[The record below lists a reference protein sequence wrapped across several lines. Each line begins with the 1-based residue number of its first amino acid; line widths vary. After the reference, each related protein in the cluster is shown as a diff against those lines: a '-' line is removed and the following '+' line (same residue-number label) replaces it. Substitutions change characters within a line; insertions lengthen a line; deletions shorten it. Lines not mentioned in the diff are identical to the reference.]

1 MNERRRK
8 EERKVS
14 VLGNSKI
21 WLGEAKYL
29 KCREVMGEAGRMA
42 YGKLFG
48 SQFCWFM
55 NDRETEQSSA

>member
-21 WLGEAKYL
+21 LLGEAEYL
-29 KCREVMGEAGRMA
+29 KCREVMGEAGRDAWLMESC
-42 YGKLFG
+42 L
-48 SQFCWFM
+48 
-55 NDRETEQSSA
+55 DLSSAGL